1 MSDRLAERV
10 TVRLPTDQLAVL
22 DRLVEAGV
30 YPSRSAAI
38 RAALEAWLIADLP
51 TR

>member
-10 TVRLPTDQLAVL
+10 SVRLPSEHCEQL
-22 DRLVEAGV
+22 DRLVEADT

-38 RAALEAWLIADLP
+38 RAALETWLP
-51 TR
+51 TDPPTR